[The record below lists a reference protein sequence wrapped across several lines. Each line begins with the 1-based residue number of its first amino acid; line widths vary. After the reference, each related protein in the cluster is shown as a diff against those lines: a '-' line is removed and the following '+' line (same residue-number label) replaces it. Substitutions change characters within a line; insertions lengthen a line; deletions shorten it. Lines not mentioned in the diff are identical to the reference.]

1 MNLFKHFGTVVSPP
15 NLVTLSRLALSPV
28 LFVIILEAQDRRGV
42 SWGAFLLGFILGLT
56 DYMDGSLARRAG
68 KVSRWGAFLDPLADK
83 VAVIG
88 AAVCLVAVDRYTWLP
103 VILLAVRE
111 VLITFYRLWFARQGL
126 AVPARKSAKAKT
138 TVQGLALLVAV
149 IPLFEN
155 FDWLVE
161 ATLWAAVVLTLVTG
175 LQYLLDGRNATN
187 TTGE

>member
-1 MNLFKHFGTVVSPP
+1 
-15 NLVTLSRLALSPV
+15 
-28 LFVIILEAQDRRGV
+28 
-42 SWGAFLLGFILGLT
+42 
-56 DYMDGSLARRAG
+56 
-68 KVSRWGAFLDPLADK
+68 
-83 VAVIG
+83 
-88 AAVCLVAVDRYTWLP
+88 
-103 VILLAVRE
+103 